1 MKVANANYKNGDDYM
16 SDCNSCPSNDGCEK
30 DKESCMIKNNPMNNV
45 KKVIG
50 VMSGKGGV
58 GKSTI
63 SVLLAKE
70 LNKKGFKVGILDA
83 DITGP
88 SIPRL
93 LNLKNKRAESIK
105 RNIVPV
111 IAKEGIKVISLNLL
125 IENEDEP
132 VIWRGPI
139 IGSVVEQFWTDVLW
153 GELDY
158 LVIDMPPGTG
168 DVAITVMQSIPID
181 GIIMVSVS
189 QDLVSMIVSKAVN
202 MVKKMDIKI
211 LGIIENMSYVKCPNC
226 SKKIKIFNGENTYEF
241 LDKMNLKLL
250 GELPVVDGICNSL
263 PSKNKNTD
271 NSIDS
276 IFSPIVENII
286 KSLEKE
292 IKDEKSI
299 GISQGRI

>member
-1 MKVANANYKNGDDYM
+1 MANANYKNGDDCM
-16 SDCNSCPSNDGCEK
+16 SNCNSCPSNDGCEK

-88 SIPRL
+88 SIPKL

-111 IAKEGIKVISLNLL
+111 TTKEGIKVISLNLL
-125 IENEDEP
+125 IENEEEP

-226 SKKIKIFNGENTYEF
+226 NKKIKIFNGENTYEF
-241 LDKMNLKLL
+241 LEKMNLKLL

-271 NSIDS
+271 NSIGS
-276 IFSPIVENII
+276 IFSQIVENII

>member
-1 MKVANANYKNGDDYM
+1 M
-16 SDCNSCPSNDGCEK
+16 SNCNSCPSNDGCEK

-88 SIPRL
+88 SIPKL

-111 IAKEGIKVISLNLL
+111 TTKEGIKVISLNLL
-125 IENEDEP
+125 IENEEEP

-226 SKKIKIFNGENTYEF
+226 NKKIKIFNGENTYEF
-241 LDKMNLKLL
+241 LEKMNLKLL

-271 NSIDS
+271 NSIGS
-276 IFSPIVENII
+276 IFSQIVENII